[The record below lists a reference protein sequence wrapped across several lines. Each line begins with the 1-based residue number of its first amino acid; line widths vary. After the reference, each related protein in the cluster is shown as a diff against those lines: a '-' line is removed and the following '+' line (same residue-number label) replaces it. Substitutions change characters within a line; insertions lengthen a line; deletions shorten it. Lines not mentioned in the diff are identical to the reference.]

1 MCETWLEFRTSMAYN
16 YINAYSNNPQLIDYD
31 QATIDFETGIYLEV
45 EDMEEENL
53 GFFINFEP
61 FYIMVT
67 NQGLVFLGILKL
79 SGMIQF

>member
-1 MCETWLEFRTSMAYN
+1 MTGVSYFHGVQL
-16 YINAYSNNPQLIDYD
+16 INAYSNNPQLIDYD

-45 EDMEEENL
+45 GRYAGNKP

-67 NQGLVFLGILKL
+67 NQGLGGGILKL